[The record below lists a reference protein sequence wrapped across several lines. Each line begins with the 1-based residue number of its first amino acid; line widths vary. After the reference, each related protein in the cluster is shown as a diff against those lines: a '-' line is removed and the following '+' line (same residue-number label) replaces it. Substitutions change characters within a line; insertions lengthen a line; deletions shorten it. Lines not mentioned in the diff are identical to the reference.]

1 MRTLTDAEYAIL
13 AVDTFDRADDR
24 QVETT
29 AGVLPASGS
38 LGDVVTF
45 GHVRLP

>member
-13 AVDTFDRADDR
+13 ATDTHNRGYDR

-29 AGVLPASGS
+29 AGVWPASGA
-38 LGDVVTF
+38 LGDFATC
-45 GHVRLP
+45 HVRLP